1 MIIFIDKYGEQ
12 KNSFLEAIINM
23 SMISLT
29 ETAIHQL
36 NDLCQ
41 SNNKWAV
48 KLSVKG
54 GGCAGF
60 SYDWS
65 FLDTAEDIEKD
76 DEIIDIGSHKFVVD
90 GISLMF
96 VLGTRLDYKKEI
108 FGSSFVFEN
117 PNAKSSCGCGTSF
130 AF

>member
-1 MIIFIDKYGEQ
+1 
-12 KNSFLEAIINM
+12 
-23 SMISLT
+23 MISIT
-29 ETAIHQL
+29 DSAKKQL
-36 NDLCQ
+36 IDLCE
-41 SNNKWAV
+41 SNKKWGV
-48 KLSVKG
+48 KLAVKG

-65 FLDTAEDIEKD
+65 FIDQESEVLSD
-76 DEIIDIGSHKFVVD
+76 DEIIDLEQAKFVVD
-90 GISLMF
+90 GMSLMF
-96 VLGTRLDYKKEI
+96 VLGTELDYKREI

>member
-1 MIIFIDKYGEQ
+1 
-12 KNSFLEAIINM
+12 
-23 SMISLT
+23 MISITESAKKQLT
-29 ETAIHQL
+29 
-36 NDLCQ
+36 DLCQ

-48 KLSVKG
+48 KLAVKG

-65 FLDTAEDIEKD
+65 FIDTENDVLSD
-76 DEIIDIGSHKFVVD
+76 DEVIDLKDAKFVLD
-90 GISLMF
+90 GTSLMF
-96 VLGTRLDYKKEI
+96 VLGTELDYKREI

>member
-1 MIIFIDKYGEQ
+1 
-12 KNSFLEAIINM
+12 
-23 SMISLT
+23 MISIT
-29 ETAIHQL
+29 ESAKKQI
-36 NDLCQ
+36 NDLCE
-41 SNNKWAV
+41 SNDKWGV

-60 SYDWS
+60 SYDWNFVDS
-65 FLDTAEDIEKD
+65 ESDVLSD
-76 DEIIDIGSHKFVVD
+76 DEVIDVDSKKFIVD
-90 GISLMF
+90 GMSLMF

>member
-1 MIIFIDKYGEQ
+1 
-12 KNSFLEAIINM
+12 M
-23 SMISLT
+23 SMISIT
-29 ETAIHQL
+29 DTAKNQL
-36 NDLCQ
+36 NDLCE
-41 SNNKWAV
+41 SNKKWAV

-60 SYDWS
+60 SYDWN
-65 FLDTAEDIEKD
+65 FLDGEKD
-76 DEIIDIGSHKFVVD
+76 LEEYDEVIDIGSNKFVVD
-90 GISLMF
+90 GVSVMY
-96 VLGTRLDYKKEI
+96 VLGTTLDYKKEI

>member
-1 MIIFIDKYGEQ
+1 
-12 KNSFLEAIINM
+12 
-23 SMISLT
+23 MISIT
-29 ETAIHQL
+29 ESASQQIQQL
-36 NDLCQ
+36 CESND
-41 SNNKWAV
+41 KWGV
-48 KLSVKG
+48 KLAVKG

-65 FLDTAEDIEKD
+65 FIDSEEELLED
-76 DEIIDIGSHKFVVD
+76 DEIIDVNSKKFIVD
-90 GISLMF
+90 GMSLMF
-96 VLGTRLDYKKEI
+96 VLGTQLDYKREI

>member
-1 MIIFIDKYGEQ
+1 MLSI
-12 KNSFLEAIINM
+12 
-23 SMISLT
+23 T
-29 ETAIHQL
+29 ESAKKQL
-36 NDLCQ
+36 IDLCE
-41 SNNKWAV
+41 SNKKWGV
-48 KLSVKG
+48 KLAVKG

-65 FLDTAEDIEKD
+65 FIDQENEVLDN
-76 DEIIDIGSHKFVVD
+76 DEVIDLEQAKFIVD
-90 GISLMF
+90 GMSLMF
-96 VLGTRLDYKKEI
+96 VLGTELDYKREI

>member
-1 MIIFIDKYGEQ
+1 
-12 KNSFLEAIINM
+12 
-23 SMISLT
+23 MISIT
-29 ETAIHQL
+29 ESASQQIQQL
-36 NDLCQ
+36 CE
-41 SNNKWAV
+41 SNNKWGV
-48 KLSVKG
+48 KLAVKG

-65 FLDTAEDIEKD
+65 FIDSETDVLED
-76 DEIIDIGSHKFVVD
+76 DEIIDVNSKKFIVD
-90 GISLMF
+90 GMSLMF
-96 VLGTRLDYKKEI
+96 VLGTQLDYKKEI

>member
-1 MIIFIDKYGEQ
+1 
-12 KNSFLEAIINM
+12 
-23 SMISLT
+23 MISIT
-29 ETAIHQL
+29 ESASKQIK
-36 NDLCQ
+36 DLCE
-41 SNNKWAV
+41 SNDKWGV

-60 SYDWS
+60 SYDWNFIDS
-65 FLDTAEDIEKD
+65 ESDILSD
-76 DEIIDIGSHKFVVD
+76 DEVFDVDSKKFIVD
-90 GISLMF
+90 GMSLMF

>member
-1 MIIFIDKYGEQ
+1 
-12 KNSFLEAIINM
+12 
-23 SMISLT
+23 MISIT
-29 ETAIHQL
+29 ESASQQIQQL
-36 NDLCQ
+36 CESND
-41 SNNKWAV
+41 KWGV
-48 KLSVKG
+48 KLAVKG

-65 FLDTAEDIEKD
+65 FIDSEEELLDD
-76 DEIIDIGSHKFVVD
+76 DEIIDVNSKKFIVD
-90 GISLMF
+90 GMSLMF
-96 VLGTRLDYKKEI
+96 VLGTQLDYKREI